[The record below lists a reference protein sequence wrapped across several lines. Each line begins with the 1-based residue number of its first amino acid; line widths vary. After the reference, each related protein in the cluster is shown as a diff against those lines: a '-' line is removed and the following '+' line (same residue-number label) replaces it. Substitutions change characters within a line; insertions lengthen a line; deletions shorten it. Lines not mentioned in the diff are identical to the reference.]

1 MVFHILTLLDP
12 GTELQSLPPILRIE
26 NQATITAYSKGA

>member
-1 MVFHILTLLDP
+1 MTQLDP
-12 GTELQSLPPILRIE
+12 EIELRSLPPILRNE